1 MGKHTPHNQVSVKP
15 SASTAENRKAA
26 MQGRRKDV
34 KMFYLKKLGFKL
46 YIESDNVY
54 TVCPICEKEHRVDI
68 SEVFSD
74 GQSDL
79 YGTAILCPICSGKRM
94 ESLKRTGGAS

>member
-1 MGKHTPHNQVSVKP
+1 MEKP
-15 SASTAENRKAA
+15 SAYTVKNRKAVINDR
-26 MQGRRKDV
+26 GKEIKV
-34 KMFYLKKLGFKL
+34 FYLKKFGFKL

-54 TVCPICEKEHRVDI
+54 TTCPVCHKEHRVDI

-79 YGTAILCPICSGKRM
+79 YGTAIYCPICSAKRA

>member
-1 MGKHTPHNQVSVKP
+1 
-15 SASTAENRKAA
+15 
-26 MQGRRKDV
+26 MQGRRKAV
-34 KMFYLKKLGFKL
+34 KIFYLKKLGFKL

-74 GQSDL
+74 G
-79 YGTAILCPICSGKRM
+79 
-94 ESLKRTGGAS
+94 

>member
-1 MGKHTPHNQVSVKP
+1 
-15 SASTAENRKAA
+15 
-26 MQGRRKDV
+26 MQGRRKEI
-34 KMFYLKKLGFKL
+34 KLFYLKKLGFKL

-74 GQSDL
+74 GQRDL
-79 YGTAILCPICSGKRM
+79 YGTAILCPICSAKRA

>member
-1 MGKHTPHNQVSVKP
+1 
-15 SASTAENRKAA
+15 

-54 TVCPICEKEHRVDI
+54 TVCPVCGKEHRVDI

-79 YGTAILCPICSGKRM
+79 YGTAIYCPICSAKRM